1 MRMNGNDN
9 IVEEVMSKN
18 DIVDVVSSYVKLSRK
33 GNSYFGLC
41 PFHNEK
47 SASFSVSPNKQ
58 MFYCFGCGEG
68 GNVYSFIM
76 KYENCTFGEALKQ
89 LADRAGVELPE
100 YSQSE
105 EQKAQKDL
113 RLKMYEVNKE
123 AALYYYRQ
131 LKSER
136 GAKGLAYFK
145 NRGLSDETITG
156 FGLGYAPMQSDALY
170 QHLKAKGYDNE
181 LLKETGLVRF
191 DEKRGAYDTFF
202 NRVMFPIMNAAG
214 KVIGFGG
221 RVMGDGTPKYL
232 NSSENKLFDKRR
244 NLYGLNVAKSTRE
257 KNVIICE
264 GYMDVIALH
273 QAGFKQ
279 AVASLGTAFTSEQA
293 DLLKRFTSEVYLTYD
308 SDGAGT
314 KAALRAIPM
323 LRNVGITVKV
333 INMKPYKDPDE
344 FIKALGVDEFKER
357 MRTAMGG
364 FMFEIKQLEN
374 DYNFNNPEE
383 QNKFYLAIRDKIL
396 LFPTSLER
404 NTYID
409 AVSKEYNIPTEE
421 LKQLVNNK
429 GNDLGL
435 VKNVV
440 KKDTKKIAKQDDP
453 ILIAQKMLLTW
464 LVNEPELF
472 NKVSAYVKPEDFI
485 EPLYNFVATKLYE
498 QFEKETL
505 APANIINMIENDED
519 HKEVAAIFNA
529 ELGADL
535 NKNEK
540 ESAINE
546 LVLKVKLN
554 SLDYRTKNANGDLS
568 ILQEL
573 IYERGKIQKMH
584 IYL

>member
-145 NRGLSDETITG
+145 KRGLSDETITG

-293 DLLKRFTSEVYLTYD
+293 DLLKKFTQEDIV
-308 SDGAGT
+308 
-314 KAALRAIPM
+314 
-323 LRNVGITVKV
+323 
-333 INMKPYKDPDE
+333 
-344 FIKALGVDEFKER
+344 
-357 MRTAMGG
+357 
-364 FMFEIKQLEN
+364 
-374 DYNFNNPEE
+374 
-383 QNKFYLAIRDKIL
+383 
-396 LFPTSLER
+396 
-404 NTYID
+404 
-409 AVSKEYNIPTEE
+409 
-421 LKQLVNNK
+421 LV
-429 GNDLGL
+429 L
-435 VKNVV
+435 
-440 KKDTKKIAKQDDP
+440 
-453 ILIAQKMLLTW
+453 MLL
-464 LVNEPELF
+464 
-472 NKVSAYVKPEDFI
+472 
-485 EPLYNFVATKLYE
+485 E
-498 QFEKETL
+498 QR
-505 APANIINMIENDED
+505 P
-519 HKEVAAIFNA
+519 
-529 ELGADL
+529 
-535 NKNEK
+535 
-540 ESAINE
+540 
-546 LVLKVKLN
+546 
-554 SLDYRTKNANGDLS
+554 R
-568 ILQEL
+568 
-573 IYERGKIQKMH
+573 
-584 IYL
+584 